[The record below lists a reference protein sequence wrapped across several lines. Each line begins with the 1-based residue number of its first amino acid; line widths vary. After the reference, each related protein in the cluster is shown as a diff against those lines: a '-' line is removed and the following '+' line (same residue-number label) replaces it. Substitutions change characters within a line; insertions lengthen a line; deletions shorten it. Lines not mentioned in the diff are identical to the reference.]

1 VLGALGHYVSLNHLR
16 SRRQIALNHLR
27 STRQRTHTVAS
38 SKVEE
43 AKRQQASAYI
53 PYSGSNTYTFGKC
66 NNEFCRKAK
75 RDHYGPDHRCL
86 DPEEAAAAVRE
97 AEGGEIAVQQS
108 DEKFAI
114 AVQQGDQKL
123 AILTAISFIFPW
135 IGGTLL
141 NRPNLCNGASVVCLL
156 FAIEQCFRMLDRS
169 KISLQFAIFGGS
181 IGLYFLALLIDTYY
195 IFFWSIFTMAY

>member
-1 VLGALGHYVSLNHLR
+1 
-16 SRRQIALNHLR
+16 
-27 STRQRTHTVAS
+27 
-38 SKVEE
+38 VEE

>member
-1 VLGALGHYVSLNHLR
+1 MRDCDSICDSEKCRPGTPSPCECREEG
-16 SRRQIALNHLR
+16 
-27 STRQRTHTVAS
+27 
-38 SKVEE
+38 E
-43 AKRQQASAYI
+43 AKRQQASAYRACL
-53 PYSGSNTYTFGKC
+53 GKC
-66 NNEFCRKAK
+66 NNKFCRKAK